1 MTPQDVYGTPH
12 EIASEFLLGE
22 LIKAATRRFKHQP
35 TTFERMPQDEQEELL
50 RAVATDCRRAVEE
63 AIAIIVSDYRVTL
76 RADCDAVNFK
86 PDGVK
91 ATLSLRNTDEAHA
104 LANAAGSTLLVVI
117 EDASRYLEVGDATT
131 GEADQRSMMI
141 I

>member
-1 MTPQDVYGTPH
+1 MDSQALYGTPR
-12 EIASEFLLGE
+12 EIASEFLLGK
-22 LIKAATRRFKHQP
+22 LIKAGTDRFRHQS
-35 TTFERMPQDEQEELL
+35 TTFGRMPQAEQEELL
-50 RAVATDCRRAVEE
+50 RAVARDCARAVEE
-63 AIAIIVSDYRVTL
+63 AVAIIVSDYRVTL

-91 ATLSLRNTDEAHA
+91 ATLSLRNTDEVHA

-117 EDASRYLEVGDATT
+117 EDASRYLEEGDATT
-131 GEADQRSMMI
+131 GEPDQRSMMI